1 MLCLQDNSALYS
13 NQQTRLQ
20 LLAVVLSSTINK
32 ITVSSPL
39 YMSAGLLSP
48 LTSNHPP
55 IPSSHGTLSRGF
67 NRCNLW
73 QEHARQVST
82 GQACSCK
89 RGPFESEQPTT
100 FGPYNHHEVRL

>member
-20 LLAVVLSSTINK
+20 LLAVVLSSTK
-32 ITVSSPL
+32 S
-39 YMSAGLLSP
+39 LSP
-48 LTSNHPP
+48 ARSTCLQGSCRH